1 MYIFFIH
8 FYSNASIWKC
18 FYNASF
24 KMVYNL
30 STRRFK
36 CYWTQL
42 ILYSCYNLFYFS
54 QIRHIRELE
63 GSNSHAVQQG
73 EVSSSNPN
81 ILSNDQV
88 GPILL
93 EVQFNLNRI
102 SSIHS
107 VLVTLVHWY
116 VYARSICMF
125 FSFYSRLPTIYN

>member
-18 FYNASF
+18 FYNISF

-30 STRRFK
+30 STRWFQFLLI
-36 CYWTQL
+36 QL
-42 ILYSCYNLFYFS
+42 RLYSRYNLFYFS
-54 QIRHIRELE
+54 QIRHIREQE

-93 EVQFNLNRI
+93 EVQLNLNRI

-125 FSFYSRLPTIYN
+125 SFIPVYWQFITR